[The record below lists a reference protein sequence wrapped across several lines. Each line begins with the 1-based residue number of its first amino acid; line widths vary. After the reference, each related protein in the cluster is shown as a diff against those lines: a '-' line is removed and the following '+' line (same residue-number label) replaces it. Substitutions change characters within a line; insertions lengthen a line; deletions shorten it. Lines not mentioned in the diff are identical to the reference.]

1 MKELHFKFKRDKRE
15 GLGEDANPLLITDDS
30 KDYCAIGVFDGM
42 GGAGA
47 KNCESQYEGRHTQA
61 FVASRIIRDATE
73 KYLEQNSFSKVSKD
87 YLKKVLTERLEKEK
101 QNYPSQPSKLRSRV
115 VREYPTTLAV
125 ITAMKEAE
133 KYSIQSFWAGDS
145 RNYLWTKGGFFQI
158 SLDDLNEENDPQEN
172 LRNDAGLA
180 NCVCAGSDFK
190 INGIDLEVADPFVI
204 ISATDGC
211 YGYLK
216 TIMHFQYLLL
226 EGLRTSSDLESWKSY
241 IEEKLNEVTGDDMSF
256 ALVAVGFD
264 NYSDLKSYY
273 SNVKIEGLD
282 SILKL
287 EQKKSE
293 FETCLADNK
302 EQLDVAIQKGWNVYK
317 STYMSKICPQSMK
330 STEQEGKNTDEKSSN
345 ENHDK
350 ECVYCIENSHDEK
363 DTLSEESLS
372 RNELTKE
379 TVPKEVYTSSASKD
393 EHNNEDKEEEDSSQ
407 DKDAPLIAKES
418 NNKESGE
425 VQLTLDGKSDANN
438 SEHKEFESREYS
450 TVRLRE
456 LIDKCMPTDVRDKAL
471 KYLEDIVKKLEL
483 CERVTS

>member
-264 NYSDLKSYY
+264 NYSDLKSYF
-273 SNVKIEGLD
+273 SNVKIDGLD
-282 SILKL
+282 LILKL

-293 FETCLADNK
+293 FETSLANNK

-317 STYMSKICPQSMK
+317 PTYMRMICPQSTK
-330 STEQEGKNTDEKSSN
+330 STEQETQKDEDINDGQLSN
-345 ENHDK
+345 DN
-350 ECVYCIENSHDEK
+350 CLENSDDKLEGPSSKEDSLCKESFSTYESAKEDLLKEEHLSSAPKEK
-363 DTLSEESLS
+363 Q
-372 RNELTKE
+372 NNKGTKE
-379 TVPKEVYTSSASKD
+379 RSGQDNIETRII
-393 EHNNEDKEEEDSSQ
+393 EEG
-407 DKDAPLIAKES
+407 
-418 NNKESGE
+418 NNKEQRGE
-425 VQLTLDGKSDANN
+425 HSTLNEEYNDKDTKHEDPNLKKNAIFQLK
-438 SEHKEFESREYS
+438 
-450 TVRLRE
+450 E
-456 LIDKCMPTDVRDKAL
+456 LIERCMSSDMRDKAL
-471 KYLEDIVKKLEL
+471 KFLNNIIEH
-483 CERVTS
+483 